1 MQRLRL
7 VLPAALLSG
16 CVAVTTTSAP
26 RPSTQELTPSVQ
38 QYGTPTGD
46 LSALTFAATPG
57 GSAAAPVAGI
67 QRGGCILDPE
77 HLSEQL
83 ALLDEINRQRHS
95 HGLAPVRLE
104 RRLGQAA
111 QGHACETAQRNM
123 LSHQALD
130 GSRPGQR
137 ALRAGYDYRMVVENL
152 GLGFHSAD
160 QAMFYWMRS
169 PGHRKNVLAPEA
181 RHAGLG
187 LTMTERGQRAWVLMM
202 GKTR

>member
-1 MQRLRL
+1 MHRLRL

-26 RPSTQELTPSVQ
+26 RPAMQELA
-38 QYGTPTGD
+38 GPTGD
-46 LSALTFAATPG
+46 LTVLTFAAAPG
-57 GSAAAPVAGI
+57 DTRAPGAAPRATGAG
-67 QRGGCILDPE
+67 CFADPE
-77 HLSEQL
+77 HLSEQMQ
-83 ALLDEINRQRHS
+83 LLDEINRERRN
-95 HGLAPVRLE
+95 HGLAAVRLE
-104 RRLGQAA
+104 PRLGQAA
-111 QGHACETAQRNM
+111 HGHACETAQRNM

-152 GLGFHSAD
+152 GLGFHSAG

-181 RHAGLG
+181 RHAALG